1 VGLDSLLVTAA
12 AVALSAALTLAVLR
26 RARANGLFDVPN
38 ERSSHAVPTPTGG
51 GLGIAVTAT
60 AGFLV
65 LAFLGETDWQLFA
78 AAAGGVAVAAAG
90 FVDDRRRLSARSRL
104 IVQGLAAIWAL
115 AWLGGLHAL
124 RLGET
129 VLTLPVLGYGL
140 GVLGIVWTINL
151 FNFMDGIDGI
161 AAAQA
166 IFMTGAAAFLG
177 AVSGFSPSEIPA
189 ELLLAAACAGFAI
202 WNWPPARIFMGDVGS
217 GFIGYLLAILALA
230 TARTSAVALA
240 IWLTLG
246 GVFFVDATV
255 TLVRRFLRGE
265 RVHEPHRS
273 HAYQWLAR
281 RWGSHRRVTLVMTLI
296 NVGWLL
302 PCAWLEQAHPRRAA
316 LITALALI
324 PLVVVALWAGA
335 GRREAATVAAPG
347 RGTRDARQT

>member
-1 VGLDSLLVTAA
+1 VGLESLLITAA

-26 RARANGLFDVPN
+26 RARANGLVDVPN

-51 GLGIAVTAT
+51 GLGIAVTTT

-65 LAFLGETDWQLFA
+65 LALLGEIDWQLFA

-104 IVQGLAAIWAL
+104 IVHGLASVWAL

-124 RLGET
+124 RFGDTVVTPGLLGY
-129 VLTLPVLGYGL
+129 VLG
-140 GVLGIVWTINL
+140 VPGIVWTINL

-166 IFMTGAAAFLG
+166 IFMSCAAALLG
-177 AVSGFSPSEIPA
+177 VVSGLATPQIPA
-189 ELLLAAACAGFAI
+189 ELVLAAACAGFAI

-217 GFIGYLLAILALA
+217 GYTGYLLALLALA
-230 TARTSAVALA
+230 AARHSAIALL

-255 TLVRRFLRGE
+255 TLVRRMLRGE
-265 RVHEPHRS
+265 PLHQAHRS

-281 RWGSHRRVTLVMTLI
+281 RWESHRRVTLAVTLV

-302 PCAWLEQAHPRRAA
+302 PCAWLEAARPRQAA
-316 LITALALI
+316 LITVLALAPLI
-324 PLVVVALWAGA
+324 ALALWAGA
-335 GRREAATVAAPG
+335 GRSEAGQAHVA
-347 RGTRDARQT
+347 GTRRQERR